1 MLRVDAK
8 QGAPKDGNSP
18 LELFQ
23 VRQFLSCQTAFFHE
37 TKWAGNILNKFG
49 LWLRQTFGLWLRQT

>member
-8 QGAPKDGNSP
+8 QGSPKDGNSP

-23 VRQFLSCQTAFFHE
+23 VISLYVNPFVHMFYIHLCANVFIFLFSYCEFS
-37 TKWAGNILNKFG
+37 
-49 LWLRQTFGLWLRQT
+49 

>member
-1 MLRVDAK
+1 MYGFGYRKVMLRVDAK

-23 VRQFLSCQTAFFHE
+23 VIGFF
-37 TKWAGNILNKFG
+37 
-49 LWLRQTFGLWLRQT
+49 